1 METLIKLF
9 KLITNPFVMIVGII
23 LIAAAVIRK
32 KCL

>member
-9 KLITNPFVMIVGII
+9 ELITHPFVMIVGII
-23 LIAAAVIRK
+23 LIMLAVIRK

>member
-1 METLIKLF
+1 METLMKLF
-9 KLITNPFVMIVGII
+9 ELMTNPFVMIVGII

>member
-9 KLITNPFVMIVGII
+9 ELITNPFIVIVGII